1 MLSFLLVL
9 AVGGGILGLT
19 FMAILFAEAT
29 ADEKREY
36 MWKNLIQHKE
46 IEQNSLI
53 LKP

>member
-1 MLSFLLVL
+1 MLSFLLGL
-9 AVGGGILGLT
+9 IAGGILGFT
-19 FMAILFAEAT
+19 FAAILSAGAT